1 MKKRTAL
8 VILLVISL
16 LSLTFLSGCGTDAS
30 EEPAVEEEVTAP
42 ESEQE
47 EAEEPAQEEAEEP
60 AEETAEEE
68 MEKLQVAL
76 ILSTSPADQTWGY
89 NAHQAFQNVAEKLD
103 FVEIA
108 GVDENVSETDAE
120 SFMMEYGRDGVDV
133 VINNSFGFWESAQRA
148 TEAFPDMV
156 AVFPGGDESLTTENV
171 GTYYP
176 NTYEATYLVG
186 MTAGLM
192 TESDQIG
199 YVLSVALPPLMA
211 ETNAYIEGAK
221 AVNPDVEVSVIET
234 GDFTIDATRESE
246 ATQTLIDQGIDFLG
260 FQLNGLAALDTA
272 ADAGIFVSTPFVSQ
286 QDLAPDS
293 WVTCSRWNW
302 EPYYEWLFT
311 SVYEGTWESS
321 AEYWG
326 LQRGMADICE
336 FSDLVPEEVQEQVMV
351 KKQEILDGSFE
362 VPYLIE
368 ERLWETE

>member
-1 MKKRTAL
+1 MKKRKILA
-8 VILLVISL
+8 ILLMISL
-16 LSLTFLSGCGTDAS
+16 LSVTLLAGCAPDGPEAT
-30 EEPAVEEEVTAP
+30 AVEEEAAAP
-42 ESEQE
+42 ESEEEQ
-47 EAEEPAQEEAEEP
+47 EAEESAEEP
-60 AEETAEEE
+60 AEEAEAE
-68 MEKLQVAL
+68 MIQVAL

-89 NAHQAFQNVAEKLD
+89 NAHQAFQNVADKLD

-108 GVDENVSETDAE
+108 GVDENVSDTDAE

-133 VINNSFGFWESAQRA
+133 IIANSFGFWESAQRA

-156 AVFPGGDESLTTENV
+156 AVFPGGDESLITDSV

-192 TESDQIG
+192 TESNHIG
-199 YVLSVALPPLMA
+199 YVLSVALPPLQA
-211 ETNAYIEGAK
+211 ETNAYIEGARS
-221 AVNPDVEVSVIET
+221 VNPDVEISVIET

-272 ADAGIFVSTPFVSQ
+272 AEAGIYVSTPFVNQSK
-286 QDLAPDS
+286 LAPDS

-326 LQRGMADICE
+326 LQKGMADICD
-336 FSDLVPEEVQEQVMV
+336 FSDLAPEEVQEQVLA
-351 KKQEILDGSFE
+351 KRQEILDGSFE

-368 ERLWETE
+368 ENLWDAE

>member
-1 MKKRTAL
+1 MNKRTAL
-8 VILLVISL
+8 AFLLVISL
-16 LSLTFLSGCGTDAS
+16 LGLACLSGCAADAP
-30 EEPAVEEEVTAP
+30 EEPAVEEESTAP
-42 ESEQE
+42 ESEPE
-47 EAEEPAQEEAEEP
+47 EAE
-60 AEETAEEE
+60 
-68 MEKLQVAL
+68 EKLQVAL

-89 NAHQAFQNVAEKLD
+89 NAHNAFQNVAEQLD

-108 GVDENVSETDAE
+108 GIDENVSETDAE

-133 VINNSFGFWESAQRA
+133 IINNSFGFWESAQRA
-148 TEAFPDMV
+148 TEAYPDMV
-156 AVFPGGDESLTTENV
+156 AVFPGGDESLTTDNV

-176 NTYEATYLVG
+176 KTYEATYLVG

-192 TESDQIG
+192 TETDHVG

-221 AVNPDVEVSVIET
+221 AVNPDVQVSVIET

-272 ADAGIFVSTPFVSQ
+272 AEAGIFVSTPFVGQ
-286 QDLAPDS
+286 QELAPDS

-311 SVYEGTWESS
+311 SVHEGTWESS

-336 FSDLVPEEVQEQVMV
+336 FSDLVPEDVQEQVMA
-351 KKQEILDGSFE
+351 KRQEILDGDFE

-368 ERLWETE
+368 ERLGESE

>member
-1 MKKRTAL
+1 MNRRTAL

-16 LSLTFLSGCGTDAS
+16 LSLTFLSGCGADAP
-30 EEPAVEEEVTAP
+30 EEPAVEEEVSAP
-42 ESEQE
+42 ESEQ
-47 EAEEPAQEEAEEP
+47 AEVEEP
-60 AEETAEEE
+60 AEEAEDTAEEEE
-68 MEKLQVAL
+68 MEKIQVAL

-120 SFMMEYGRDGVDV
+120 SFMMEYGREGVDV
-133 VINNSFGFWESAQRA
+133 IINNSFGFWESAQRA
-148 TEAFPDMV
+148 TEAFPEMV

-192 TESDQIG
+192 TETNQIG

-221 AVNPDVEVSVIET
+221 AVNPDVEISVIET

-272 ADAGIFVSTPFVSQ
+272 ADAGIYVSTPFVSQ

-311 SVYEGTWESS
+311 SVYDGTWDSS

-336 FSDLVPEEVQEQVMV
+336 FSDLVPEEVQEQVMDQR
-351 KKQEILDGSFE
+351 QEILDGSFE

-368 ERLWETE
+368 ERLWEAE

>member
-8 VILLVISL
+8 AFLLIISL
-16 LSLTFLSGCGTDAS
+16 LSVTILSGCGPDAP
-30 EEPAVEEEVTAP
+30 EEPSIEEEVSAP
-42 ESEQE
+42 ETE
-47 EAEEPAQEEAEEP
+47 EEDQAEEP
-60 AEETAEEE
+60 AEAEEE
-68 MEKLQVAL
+68 VVEETESDMIQVAL

-89 NAHQAFQNVAEKLD
+89 NAYQAFQNVANKLD

-108 GVDENVSETDAE
+108 GIDENVSDTDAE
-120 SFMMEYGRDGVDV
+120 SFMLEYGRDGVDV
-133 VINNSFGFWESAQRA
+133 IIGNTFGYWESAQRA
-148 TEAFPDMV
+148 TEAFPEMV
-156 AVFPGGDESLTTENV
+156 VVFPGGDESLTTESV

-192 TESDQIG
+192 TEADHIG
-199 YVLSVALPPLMA
+199 YILSVALPPLRA
-211 ETNAYIEGAK
+211 ETNSYIEGAK
-221 AVNPDVEVSVIET
+221 AVNPDIEVSVIET
-234 GDFTIDATRESE
+234 GDFTIDPTRESE

-260 FQLNGLAALDTA
+260 FQLNGLAALDA
-272 ADAGIFVSTPFVSQ
+272 AAEAGIYVSTPFVSQ
-286 QDLAPDS
+286 RELAPDS

-326 LQRGMADICE
+326 LQAGMADICE
-336 FSDLVPEEVQEQVMV
+336 FSDLVPEEVQEQVLA
-351 KKQEILDGSFE
+351 KRQEILDGSFE

-368 ERLWETE
+368 ENLWDAE